1 MLTLSPSPPTAETL
15 IERRRTGK
23 RRLGEE
29 LATRIFLYFAVSHYH
44 PGT

>member
-15 IERRRTGK
+15 IVIKRTWK

-29 LATRIFLYFAVSHYH
+29 LATRIFLYLAVSQ
-44 PGT
+44 